1 MSARYALTLV
11 AAAALVA
18 GPALALPGDQ
28 THPIDV
34 HFRRGTDSIRLTGE
48 LKQNVDCC
56 YYRIKA
62 HAGQVLQWR
71 FTGPAYRAV
80 ITYPDGSAEGP
91 GIPNAIPLDKNGA
104 YILRFAPNLMADG
117 AFGRF
122 ALTITILPPK

>member
-1 MSARYALTLV
+1 MSAPSALILAT
-11 AAAALVA
+11 AAALIA

-28 THPIDV
+28 AHPITV
-34 HFRRGTDSIRLTGE
+34 HFRRGSDSIRLTGE
-48 LKQNVDCC
+48 LKQTVDCC

-62 HAGQVLQWR
+62 HPGQVLQWR

-91 GIPNAIPLDKNGA
+91 GIPNAIPLDKDGV

-122 ALTITILPPK
+122 ELTITILAPK